1 MRWVC
6 RSTLFSADAEHPNN
20 HRKRMNTI
28 DLIVCL
34 VLAAA
39 VWNGCRQG
47 FIMQLGSLAAL
58 LAGLWLAARYADAA
72 GAWLRLDGE
81 VRCAGGFA
89 AVFVATL
96 LAAGIVARLLRKIF
110 HWVGFGLPD
119 RLLGAAVSVVK
130 YLLLL
135 SVLFALFDRL
145 NAGGSLIKAQT
156 LETSR
161 TYRPVMRL
169 SKELEPFIER
179 IGGGEWGGTNTD
191 GKQ

>member
-1 MRWVC
+1 
-6 RSTLFSADAEHPNN
+6 
-20 HRKRMNTI
+20 MNTI

-34 VLAAA
+34 VLAIA
-39 VWNGCRQG
+39 VWNGCRLG
-47 FIMQLGSLAAL
+47 FIVQLCSLLAL
-58 LAGLWLAARYADAA
+58 LAGVWLAARYADAA
-72 GAWLRLDGE
+72 GAWLRLDEE

-96 LAAGIVARLLRKIF
+96 LAAGIEARLLRKIF

-119 RLLGAAVSVVK
+119 RLLGIAVSALK

-135 SVLFALFDRL
+135 SVLFTLFDRL
-145 NAGGSLIKAQT
+145 NADRSLAGEET

-169 SKELEPFIER
+169 SEELLPLLER
-179 IGGGEWGGTNTD
+179 IGGGEECDTNTD
-191 GKQ
+191 GKR

>member
-1 MRWVC
+1 
-6 RSTLFSADAEHPNN
+6 
-20 HRKRMNTI
+20 MNPI

-34 VLAAA
+34 VLAVA
-39 VWNGCRQG
+39 VWNGCRLG
-47 FIMQLGSLAAL
+47 FIVQLGSLIAL
-58 LAGLWLAARYADAA
+58 IAGVWLAARYADAA
-72 GAWLRLDGE
+72 GAWLRLDAE

-89 AVFVATL
+89 AVFVATI
-96 LAAGIVARLLRKIF
+96 LAAGIGARLLRKIF

-119 RLLGAAVSVVK
+119 RLLGVTVSVLK

-145 NAGGSLIKAQT
+145 NADRSLAKEEI

-169 SKELEPFIER
+169 SEELLPFIER
-179 IGGGEWGGTNTD
+179 IGGGEEGDTNTD
-191 GKQ
+191 GKR